1 MTSDLRCS
9 SQFARFLWLLRV
21 WMCAALLLLP
31 AAVSA
36 QEADVTED
44 APSYVLTD
52 TGTPDYLAWSR
63 VAERGERVLEIG
75 RASDQAL
82 SELRSEIDQWRG
94 LFKTAQD
101 ENSIRIDTLKTQ
113 LATLGPEPED
123 PGSELA
129 VLTQRRK
136 ELTEELNKAQAPV
149 KEAEEA
155 FARADFLIKEI
166 DSVLRSRQT
175 DQLLELGPTPLNP
188 AIWPSA
194 LASLKQTFSTALA
207 EMRNAWGSEA
217 QRRDLQ
223 ADLPLTLI
231 LLAIGLVLLTRSRS
245 WLIRLGGRLRQ
256 IRKGPSRGVVGF
268 VISLGQVIAP
278 MFGLFAFLIA
288 LNLAGVLGLRG
299 QVIADALP
307 SAGLQ
312 FFVALWIGT
321 RIFGAESSHA
331 SLYLPTPALRAEAR
345 INVTLLGLMVG
356 MLTVLRDM
364 GAAESYSIGT
374 NAVLAFPVLVGAGI
388 LLVRLGRLLR
398 RHLGTQ
404 ASGSQS
410 ALRTRTI
417 SVVGR
422 VCEFV
427 GFAAPVAAAVGY
439 TTLAES
445 LLVPTIMTL
454 AVLAVLEILNAVVKA
469 VYATVLRADNETT
482 DQALLPVIISF
493 CLVLAAVPL
502 LALIWGARST
512 DLIELWGQFLN
523 GFQMGDARITPRAFL
538 VFAAIFVVGYGATR
552 ALQSALRSTILPKT
566 KMDKGGQN
574 AIAVGTGYVGIFL
587 AAVIAITGAGIDLS
601 SIAIIAGA
609 LSVGIGFGL
618 QTIVSNFVSGIIL
631 LIERPISEGDWIE
644 VNGQMGYV
652 RDISVRATRIETFDR
667 SDVILPNS
675 DLVSGVVT
683 NYTRGNSIGRVIIPV
698 GVAYGTDTLRVE
710 AILREIAEAHPMVT
724 VNPAPSIVF
733 QGFGADSLDFE
744 IRAILSDVNFMLSV
758 KSEINHEIA
767 RRFVEEGIEIPFA
780 QRDIWLRNPE
790 ALTGAAT
797 APHAVASVGQT
808 QNLSRD
814 AMTAEDVTGEG
825 EGDE

>member
-1 MTSDLRCS
+1 MISEPRCTTLM
-9 SQFARFLWLLRV
+9 ARFLWILRA
-21 WMCAALLLLP
+21 WMCAAVLLAPLG
-31 AAVSA
+31 VTA

-44 APSYVLTD
+44 APSYVLTE

-82 SELRSEIDQWRG
+82 SDLRGEIDQWRG
-94 LFKTAQD
+94 LFATAQD
-101 ENSIRIDTLKTQ
+101 ENSIRINTLKTQ

-129 VLTQRRK
+129 VLTHRRT
-136 ELTEELNKAQAPV
+136 ELTEDLNQAQAPV

-155 FARADFLIKEI
+155 FAQADFLIRQI
-166 DSVLRSRQT
+166 DSVLRSRQA
-175 DQLLELGPTPLNP
+175 DQLFELGSTPLNP
-188 AIWPSA
+188 AAWPSA
-194 LASLKQTFSTALA
+194 LAALKQTFSTAMS
-207 EMRNAWGSEA
+207 EMRNAWGNEA
-217 QRRDLQ
+217 QQRDLHD
-223 ADLPLTLI
+223 DLPLTLV
-231 LLAIGLVLLTRSRS
+231 LLAIGLLLLTRSRR
-245 WLIRLGGRLRQ
+245 WLIRLGSHLRHM
-256 IRKGPSRGVVGF
+256 RKGPSRGVVGF

-278 MFGLFAFLIA
+278 MLGLSALLIA

-307 SAGLQ
+307 DAGFI

-345 INVTLLGLMVG
+345 IDVTLLGLLLG
-356 MLTVLRDM
+356 VLI
-364 GAAESYSIGT
+364 ALQEISVAESYSSSVTAI
-374 NAVLAFPVLVGAGI
+374 LAFPMLVGAGV

-410 ALRTRTI
+410 VLRKRTNALI
-417 SVVGR
+417 GR
-422 VCEFV
+422 VCEIIGFV
-427 GFAAPVAAAVGY
+427 APIAAAVGY
-439 TTLAES
+439 ATLAES
-445 LLVPTIMTL
+445 LLVPTILTL
-454 AVLAVLEILNAVVKA
+454 AVLAVLEILNAFIKA
-469 VYATVLRADNETT
+469 VYATILRTDNETT

-493 CLVLAAVPL
+493 CLMLGALPL

-512 DLIELWGQFLN
+512 ELVELWATFLN

-538 VFAAIFVVGYGATR
+538 IFALIFIVGYAATR
-552 ALQSALRSTILPKT
+552 VLQSALRSTILPKT

-797 APHAVASVGQT
+797 APQAVASSEQVQSVT
-808 QNLSRD
+808 QG
-814 AMTAEDVTGEG
+814 AMTVEDMTGEG

>member
-1 MTSDLRCS
+1 MTSDLRRS
-9 SQFARFLWLLRV
+9 TLPTRVLWLMRV
-21 WMCAALLLLP
+21 WLCAALLLLP
-31 AAVSA
+31 LGASA
-36 QEADVTED
+36 QD
-44 APSYVLTD
+44 AETSTDTPSYVLTES
-52 TGTPDYLAWSR
+52 GTPDYLAWSR

-94 LFKTAQD
+94 LFKSAQD

-123 PGSELA
+123 PGSEGA
-129 VLTQRRK
+129 VLTQRRAALTD
-136 ELTEELNKAQAPV
+136 ELSKAQAPV

-155 FARADFLIKEI
+155 YARADLLIREI
-166 DSVLRSRQT
+166 DSVLRTRQT

-188 AIWPSA
+188 AIWPLA
-194 LASLKQTFSTALA
+194 LASLKQTFSTALT

-217 QRRDLQ
+217 QRRDLH
-223 ADLPLTLI
+223 ADLPLTLV
-231 LLAIGLVLLTRSRS
+231 LLAVGLVLLSRSRS
-245 WLIRLGGRLRQ
+245 WLIRVGNRLRQ
-256 IRKGPSRGVVGF
+256 MRKGPSRGVVGF

-278 MFGLFAFLIA
+278 MLGLFAFLIA

-307 SAGLQ
+307 AAGLL
-312 FFVALWIGT
+312 FFVSLWIGT
-321 RIFGAESSHA
+321 RIFGAEPAHA

-345 INVTLLGLMVG
+345 IDVTLLGLLLG
-356 MLTVLRDM
+356 LLSLLRDI
-364 GAAESYSIGT
+364 GAAESYSSGT
-374 NAVLAFPVLVGAGI
+374 NAVLAFPFLVGAGV

-398 RHLGTQ
+398 RQLGAQ
-404 ASGSQS
+404 AAATQS
-410 ALRTRTI
+410 AFRTRTI
-417 SVVGR
+417 AVIGR
-422 VCEFV
+422 ICELV

-439 TTLAES
+439 STLAEA
-445 LLVPTIMTL
+445 LLIPTILTL
-454 AVLAVLEILNAVVKA
+454 GVLAVLEILNAFIKA

-493 CLVLAAVPL
+493 CLLLGAIPL

-512 DLIELWGQFLN
+512 DLLELWTRFLN
-523 GFQMGDARITPRAFL
+523 GFQMGDARITPRAFMI
-538 VFAAIFVVGYGATR
+538 FAAIFLVGYGATR
-552 ALQSALRSTILPKT
+552 ALQSALRGTILPKT
-566 KMDKGGQN
+566 KLDKGGQN

-683 NYTRGNSIGRVIIPV
+683 NYTRGNSIGRVIVPV
-698 GVAYGTDTLRVE
+698 GVAYGVDTRRVE

-724 VNPAPSIVF
+724 VNPAPSVVF

-790 ALTGAAT
+790 VLTGAAMAPVAT
-797 APHAVASVGQT
+797 AAAPEQK
-808 QNLSRD
+808 LDRD
-814 AMTAEDVTGEG
+814 AMTVEDLDGEG

>member
-1 MTSDLRCS
+1 MPPDLRRS
-9 SQFARFLWLLRV
+9 TLPTRFLWLMRV
-21 WMCAALLLLP
+21 WLCAALLLVPLG
-31 AAVSA
+31 VSA
-36 QEADVTED
+36 QDADTSTD
-44 APSYVLTD
+44 APSYVLTKS
-52 TGTPDYLAWSR
+52 GAPDYLAWSR

-75 RASDQAL
+75 RASDQAF
-82 SELRSEIDQWRG
+82 SELRGEIDQWRG
-94 LFKTAQD
+94 LFKSAQD
-101 ENSIRIDTLKTQ
+101 ENSIRINTLKTQ

-123 PGSELA
+123 PGSEVA
-129 VLTQRRK
+129 VLTQRRA

-155 FARADFLIKEI
+155 YARADLLIREI
-166 DSVLRSRQT
+166 DSVLRTRQT
-175 DQLLELGPTPLNP
+175 NQLLELGPTPLNP
-188 AIWPSA
+188 AAWPSA
-194 LASLKQTFSTALA
+194 LASLRQTFSTALT
-207 EMRNAWGSEA
+207 EMRNAWGSDA
-217 QRRDLQ
+217 QRRDLH
-223 ADLPLTLI
+223 ADLPLTLV
-231 LLAIGLVLLTRSRS
+231 LLAIGLVLLSRSRS
-245 WLIRLGGRLRQ
+245 WLIQLGNRLRQ
-256 IRKGPSRGVVGF
+256 MRNGPSRGVVGF

-278 MFGLFAFLIA
+278 MLGLTAFLIA

-307 SAGLQ
+307 AVGLL
-312 FFVALWIGT
+312 FFVALWIGN
-321 RIFGAESSHA
+321 RIFGAEPTHA

-345 INVTLLGLMVG
+345 IDVTLLGLLLG
-356 MLTVLRDM
+356 ILSLLRDI
-364 GAAESYSIGT
+364 GAAEAYSSST
-374 NAVLAFPVLVGAGI
+374 NAVLAFPLLVGAGV

-404 ASGSQS
+404 TSHAQS
-410 ALRTRTI
+410 TFRTRTI
-417 SVVGR
+417 AIIGR
-422 VCEFV
+422 ICELV
-427 GFAAPVAAAVGY
+427 GFVAPVAAAVGY
-439 TTLAES
+439 SKLAEA
-445 LLVPTIMTL
+445 LLIPTILTL
-454 AVLAVLEILNAVVKA
+454 AVLAVLEILNAFIKA
-469 VYATVLRADNETT
+469 VYATVFRADNETT

-493 CLVLAAVPL
+493 CLLLGAIPL

-512 DLIELWGQFLN
+512 DLLELWMHFLN
-523 GFQMGDARITPRAFL
+523 GFQMGDARITPRAFMI
-538 VFAAIFVVGYGATR
+538 FAAIFLVGYGATR
-552 ALQSALRSTILPKT
+552 AVQSALRSTILPKT

-683 NYTRGNSIGRVIIPV
+683 NYTRGNSIGRVIVPV
-698 GVAYGTDTLRVE
+698 GVAYGTDTRRVE

-724 VNPAPSIVF
+724 VNPAPSVVF

-767 RRFVEEGIEIPFA
+767 RRFVEEGIEIPYA

-790 ALTGAAT
+790 VLTGAAT
-797 APHAVASVGQT
+797 TPVATAAAPEQK
-808 QNLSRD
+808 LDRD
-814 AMTAEDVTGEG
+814 VMTVEDLDGEG

>member
-1 MTSDLRCS
+1 MTSDLRRS
-9 SQFARFLWLLRV
+9 TLPTLFLWLMRV
-21 WMCAALLLLP
+21 WLCAALLFVPLG
-31 AAVSA
+31 ASA
-36 QEADVTED
+36 QD
-44 APSYVLTD
+44 AETSTDTPSYVLTES
-52 TGTPDYLAWSR
+52 GAPDYLAWSR

-94 LFKTAQD
+94 LFKSAQD

-123 PGSELA
+123 PGSDGA
-129 VLTQRRK
+129 VLTQRRS
-136 ELTEELNKAQAPV
+136 ELTDELSKAQAPV

-155 FARADFLIKEI
+155 YARADVLIREI
-166 DSVLRSRQT
+166 DSLLRARQT

-188 AIWPSA
+188 AVWPSA

-223 ADLPLTLI
+223 ADLPLTLV
-231 LLAIGLVLLTRSRS
+231 LLAIGLLLLSRSRS
-245 WLIRLGGRLRQ
+245 WLIQLGSRLRQ
-256 IRKGPSRGVVGF
+256 MRKGPSRGVVGF

-278 MFGLFAFLIA
+278 MLGLAAFLIA

-299 QVIADALP
+299 QTIADALP
-307 SAGLQ
+307 AAGLL

-321 RIFGAESSHA
+321 RIFGPEPAHA
-331 SLYLPTPALRAEAR
+331 ALYLPTPALRAEAR
-345 INVTLLGLMVG
+345 IDVMLLGLLLG
-356 MLTVLRDM
+356 GLSVLRDI
-364 GAAESYSIGT
+364 GAAESYSSST
-374 NAVLAFPVLVGAGI
+374 NAVLAFPLLVGAGV

-398 RHLGTQ
+398 RQLGTH
-404 ASGSQS
+404 ASSGQS
-410 ALRTRTI
+410 AFRIRTI
-417 SVVGR
+417 SIIGR
-422 VCEFV
+422 ACELV
-427 GFAAPVAAAVGY
+427 GFMAPVAAAVGY
-439 TTLAES
+439 STLAEF
-445 LLVPTIMTL
+445 LLIPTILTL
-454 AVLAVLEILNAVVKA
+454 AVLAVLEILNAFVKA
-469 VYATVLRADNETT
+469 VYATVMHADGETT

-493 CLVLAAVPL
+493 CLLLGAIPL

-512 DLIELWGQFLN
+512 DLFELWTRFLN
-523 GFQMGDARITPRAFL
+523 GFQMGDARITPRAFMI
-538 VFAAIFVVGYGATR
+538 FAAIFLVGYGATR
-552 ALQSALRSTILPKT
+552 ALQSALRGTILPKT
-566 KMDKGGQN
+566 KLDKGGQN

-698 GVAYGTDTLRVE
+698 GVAYGTDTRRVE
-710 AILREIAEAHPMVT
+710 AILQEIAEAHPMVT
-724 VNPAPSIVF
+724 VNPAPSVVF
-733 QGFGADSLDFE
+733 QGFGADCLDFE

-790 ALTGAAT
+790 ALSGAAT
-797 APHAVASVGQT
+797 TPVATATAPAHK
-808 QNLSRD
+808 LDRD
-814 AMTAEDVTGEG
+814 AMTVEDLDGEG

>member
-1 MTSDLRCS
+1 MTSDLRRS
-9 SQFARFLWLLRV
+9 TLPTRVLWLMRV
-21 WMCAALLLLP
+21 WLCAALLLLP
-31 AAVSA
+31 LGASA
-36 QEADVTED
+36 QD
-44 APSYVLTD
+44 AETSTDTPSYVLTES
-52 TGTPDYLAWSR
+52 GAPDYLAWSR

-94 LFKTAQD
+94 LFKSAQD

-123 PGSELA
+123 PGSEGA
-129 VLTQRRK
+129 VLTQRRT
-136 ELTEELNKAQAPV
+136 ELAEELSKAQAPV

-155 FARADFLIKEI
+155 FARADLLIREI
-166 DSVLRSRQT
+166 DSVLRTRQT

-194 LASLKQTFSTALA
+194 LASLKQTFSTALT

-217 QRRDLQ
+217 QRRDLH
-223 ADLPLTLI
+223 ADLPLTLV
-231 LLAIGLVLLTRSRS
+231 LLAVGLVLLSRSRS
-245 WLIRLGGRLRQ
+245 WLIRVGNRLRQ
-256 IRKGPSRGVVGF
+256 MRKGPSRGVVGF

-278 MFGLFAFLIA
+278 MLGLFAFLIA

-307 SAGLQ
+307 AAGLL
-312 FFVALWIGT
+312 FFVSLWIGT
-321 RIFGAESSHA
+321 RIFGAEPAHA

-345 INVTLLGLMVG
+345 IDVTLLGLLLG
-356 MLTVLRDM
+356 ILSLLRDI
-364 GAAESYSIGT
+364 GAAESYSSGT
-374 NAVLAFPVLVGAGI
+374 NAVLAFPFLVGAGV

-398 RHLGTQ
+398 RQLGAQ
-404 ASGSQS
+404 AAATQS
-410 ALRTRTI
+410 AFRTRTI
-417 SVVGR
+417 AVIGR
-422 VCEFV
+422 ICELV

-439 TTLAES
+439 STLAEA
-445 LLVPTIMTL
+445 LLIPTILTL
-454 AVLAVLEILNAVVKA
+454 GVLAVLEILNAFIKA

-493 CLVLAAVPL
+493 CLLLGAIPL

-512 DLIELWGQFLN
+512 DLLELWTRFLN
-523 GFQMGDARITPRAFL
+523 GFQMGDARITPRAFMI
-538 VFAAIFVVGYGATR
+538 FAAIFLVGYGATR
-552 ALQSALRSTILPKT
+552 ALQSALRGTILPKT
-566 KMDKGGQN
+566 KLDKGGQN

-698 GVAYGTDTLRVE
+698 GVAYGTNTRRVE
-710 AILREIAEAHPMVT
+710 TILREIAEAHPMVT
-724 VNPAPSIVF
+724 VNPAPSVVF

-790 ALTGAAT
+790 VLTGAAT
-797 APHAVASVGQT
+797 APVATAAAPEQK
-808 QNLSRD
+808 LDRD
-814 AMTAEDVTGEG
+814 AMTVEDLDGEG